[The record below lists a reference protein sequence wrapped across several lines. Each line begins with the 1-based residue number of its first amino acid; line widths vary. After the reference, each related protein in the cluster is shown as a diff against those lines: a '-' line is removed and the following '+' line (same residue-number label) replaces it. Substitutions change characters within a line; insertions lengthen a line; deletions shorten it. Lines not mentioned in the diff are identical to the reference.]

1 MKNTTKIYTLVA
13 SFALLIMSCSHTNT
27 NLSDDLQSMDE
38 STLFSNEIL
47 DGYIRIN
54 ASNIAL
60 NNIDRFHIDMFFL
73 DPSNKKTLHAGK
85 VSLGNLNFEPNK
97 NSDYPSPFYP
107 SKSDNFETY
116 WGKPLDIKIE
126 GNIANGFEPAKAT
139 YKMPE
144 LIKITIPHNA
154 FASRS
159 AATIVKWNPGSEK
172 NEKVYLR
179 IEYPHPPFG
188 NKENVDIMKGKD
200 QVWSKL
206 VPDNGEFSIS
216 PEIIKKFPAKGTLTI
231 KVARFEADEIKSGTK
246 RIGVYFYTLASS
258 SLTIA
263 E

>member
-13 SFALLIMSCSHTNT
+13 SFTFLVMSCSHTNT

-38 STLFSNEIL
+38 STLFSNEII

-73 DPSNKKTLHAGK
+73 DPSNKKTLNAGK
-85 VSLGNLNFEPNK
+85 VSLGNLKFEPNK

-107 SKSDNFETY
+107 AKSDNFESY
-116 WGKPLDIKIE
+116 WGKPLDIEIE
-126 GNIANGFEPAKAT
+126 GNIVNGFEPAKAT
-139 YKMPE
+139 FKMPE
-144 LIKITIPHNA
+144 LIKMTIPQNG

-159 AATIVKWNPGSEK
+159 SATQVKWTSGSDK
-172 NEKVYLR
+172 TAKVYLR
-179 IEYPHPPFG
+179 IEYEPSY
-188 NKENVDIMKGKD
+188 NKQYASLMKGKS
-200 QVWSKL
+200 QAWSKL
-206 VPDNGEFSIS
+206 LPDNGEFSIS

-231 KVARFEADEIKSGTK
+231 NVARFDAQEIKSGTK
-246 RIGVYFYTLASS
+246 RIGVYGYTVASN
-258 SLTIA
+258 SLTIT

>member
-1 MKNTTKIYTLVA
+1 MKNITRIYTLVA

-38 STLFSNEIL
+38 STLFTNEIL

-73 DPSNKKTLHAGK
+73 NPSDKKTLHAGK
-85 VSLGNLNFEPNK
+85 VSLGNLKFEPNK

-107 SKSDNFETY
+107 AKSDNFETY
-116 WGKPLDIKIE
+116 WGKPLDIEIE

-139 YKMPE
+139 FKMPE
-144 LIKITIPHNA
+144 LLKMTIPQNS

-159 AATIVKWNPGSEK
+159 AATVVKWNPGSDK
-172 NEKVYLR
+172 NEKVYIR
-179 IEYPHPPFG
+179 IEYQPSY
-188 NKENVDIMKGKD
+188 NKQYSSLMKDKSLS
-200 QVWSKL
+200 WSKL
-206 VPDNGEFSIS
+206 IPDNGEFSIS
-216 PEIIKKFPAKGTLTI
+216 PDIIKTFPVKGTLTI
-231 KVARFEADEIKSGTK
+231 NVARFDAQEIKSGK
-246 RIGVYFYTLASS
+246 KIIGVYGYSVASH